1 MNKNIKPHKRM
12 NIWGKSIDFVT
23 LLYNEL
29 QKFPDDEKFGL
40 TMQLKRAA
48 VSIPSNIAE
57 GASRKGRKEYLH
69 FLYIA
74 RGSVSE
80 IDAQLEIARKL
91 KFLDS
96 KGFGKLQ
103 NSIDEISKMLNGLIN
118 SVSKTANS

>member
-29 QKFPDDEKFGL
+29 QRFPDDEKFGL

-80 IDAQLEIARKL
+80 IDVQLEIERKL
-91 KFLDS
+91 KFLDA

-103 NSIDEISKMLNGLIN
+103 NSINEISKMLNGLIN